1 MHIAHVK
8 AAEALLTTYHANA
21 NVIAGED
28 NAQRGTRIAH
38 VLEAALQHPRD
49 VCRPLVTMLLQHG
62 ASLLD
67 PSEKTVSRSLLLL
80 ALKRDEDVLDIFAEL
95 DNQNFIA
102 GITKSVWYEMMSC
115 LNTLTMAIESG
126 LENTALKL
134 LKYGAPA
141 QLEFN
146 SSLEIVALR
155 NPFGK
160 NAEEAAKDDFWQP
173 ILRAAIKEMPRLM
186 IDLLD
191 RGADPNSTLTDH
203 QAQYMLDHREC
214 RTVLD
219 IVKAKLMELRSWKK
233 DDETASYDIRGTP
246 EEAIQI
252 KGKEDAVA
260 QLIKEYEAAE
270 AKLVSMGAKTSDG
283 LNLQE
288 LPTPVSIRPN
298 KRLQLHAPS
307 SSEAETQTQQQSG
320 ELDFR
325 KIETL
330 EDGHQAL

>member
-1 MHIAHVK
+1 MYIAHVT

-21 NVIAGED
+21 NIIAGED

-38 VLEAALQHPRD
+38 VLEAAMQHPRD
-49 VCRPLVTMLLQHG
+49 VCRSLLTMLLQHG

-67 PSEKTVSRSLLLL
+67 PSKETISQSLLLL

-95 DNQNFIA
+95 DKQNFTA
-102 GITKSVWYEMMSC
+102 AITKSVWFEMMSS
-115 LNTLTMAIESG
+115 LNPLTMAIESG

-134 LKYGAPA
+134 LKYGAPP
-141 QLEFN
+141 QVDFN

-155 NPFGK
+155 NPFGRNPEEGVK
-160 NAEEAAKDDFWQP
+160 NNFWQP
-173 ILRAAIKEMPRLM
+173 ILKAAMKEMPRLM

-191 RGADPNSTLTDH
+191 RGADPNSTLTEH
-203 QAQYMLDHREC
+203 QAEYMLQHREC
-214 RTVLD
+214 RNVLD
-219 IVKAKLMELRSWKK
+219 IVKAKLMELRNWNK
-233 DDETASYDIRGTP
+233 DEENSGYDTRGTP
-246 EEAIQI
+246 EEAKQI
-252 KGKEDAVA
+252 KRKEDAVS

-270 AKLVSMGAKTSDG
+270 AKLVSMGAKISDG

-307 SSEAETQTQQQSG
+307 SSEAETQTQQQS
-320 ELDFR
+320 EEIDFR
-325 KIETL
+325 KLETL